1 MAKKIKRQKAK
12 GSGRKKL
19 YNEETDVVT
28 FRAPVS
34 KIEEIKQHVKGML
47 ARWHRQLWRVNEI
60 IAIELCL
67 KKWRGLSV
75 GTLKITKWKTI

>member
-47 ARWHRQLWRVNEI
+47 ARWHR
-60 IAIELCL
+60 
-67 KKWRGLSV
+67 
-75 GTLKITKWKTI
+75 

>member
-1 MAKKIKRQKAK
+1 MDKKVKRQKAK

-34 KIEEIKQHVKGML
+34 KIEEIKKHVKGML
-47 ARWHRQLWRVNEI
+47 RNYMRL
-60 IAIELCL
+60 
-67 KKWRGLSV
+67 
-75 GTLKITKWKTI
+75 